1 MCFQIF
7 IFVFNFLG
15 LGIAQIKVAET
26 EADLEIETK
35 TEEREDV
42 LLVRR
47 RVIKQETVKKE
58 AAAVEEGLDLDLILG
73 QIEEGDT
80 AAEETTLALILE
92 IEEDLEEETLE
103 TEGQDHL
110 NPETE
115 DKLDLPETEEET
127 IEAFQDRIPLSVKIA
142 ETDDHTGKMALK
154 KETPPEE
161 GLLVKEKE
169 VKTEKLL
176 KEKAFQEVT
185 LKELKEIVKED
196 SKETALSNKCLKVK
210 SEMARNSNFHKFLD
224 LVLWLKNLATTV
236 ASLTK
241 TGKKRK
247 LKMFEQVFRKF

>member
-1 MCFQIF
+1 M
-7 IFVFNFLG
+7 
-15 LGIAQIKVAET
+15 AET
-26 EADLEIETK
+26 EVDLEIETK

-42 LLVRR
+42 LLVKRK
-47 RVIKQETVKKE
+47 VIKPETVKKE
-58 AAAVEEGLDLDLILG
+58 VEAVEEGLDLDLIQG
-73 QIEEGDT
+73 PTEGGDT

-92 IEEDLEEETLE
+92 IEEDLEEETQE

-110 NPETE
+110 NLETE
-115 DKLDLPETEEET
+115 DKPDLPETEEET
-127 IEAFQDRIPLSVKIA
+127 IEAFQDLIHLSVKIA
-142 ETDDHTGKMALK
+142 ETDDHSGKMALK

-161 GLLVKEKE
+161 GLLVKERE
-169 VKTEKLL
+169 VRTEKLL

-185 LKELKEIVKED
+185 LKELEEVKED

-247 LKMFEQVFRKF
+247 LKMFEQVCRKF

>member
-1 MCFQIF
+1 M
-7 IFVFNFLG
+7 V
-15 LGIAQIKVAET
+15 ET

-42 LLVRR
+42 LLVKR
-47 RVIKQETVKKE
+47 RVIKPEIVKKE
-58 AAAVEEGLDLDLILG
+58 EAVEEGLDLDLIQG
-73 QIEEGDT
+73 PIEEGDT
-80 AAEETTLALILE
+80 AEEMTLAQILE

-103 TEGQDHL
+103 TEGQEHL
-110 NPETE
+110 NLEID
-115 DKLDLPETEEET
+115 DKPDLEETEEET
-127 IEAFQDRIPLSVKIA
+127 IEAFQDLIHLTVKIA

-154 KETPPEE
+154 KETPQEV
-161 GLLVKEKE
+161 GLLVKERE
-169 VKTEKLL
+169 AKTARSL

-185 LKELKEIVKED
+185 LKELIEVKED

-224 LVLWLKNLATTV
+224 LVLSLKNLAITV

-247 LKMFEQVFRKF
+247 LKMFEQFC